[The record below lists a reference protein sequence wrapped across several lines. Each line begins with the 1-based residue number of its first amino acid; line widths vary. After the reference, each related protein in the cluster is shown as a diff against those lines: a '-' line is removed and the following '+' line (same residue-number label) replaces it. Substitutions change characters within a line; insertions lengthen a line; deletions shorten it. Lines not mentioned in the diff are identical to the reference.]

1 MSDSGLQQRPW
12 RFESILLGLFV
23 VAFASM
29 GEAQVTAPLLRD
41 AHLFQL
47 GSDSVVIRWRTE
59 DLLSSQSVIEYG
71 TDPEALDQIAYGQ
84 PQIPQTN
91 ATFRD
96 HTVSITGLA
105 SETTY
110 YYRFGTVNGGVL
122 GSGDGYKF
130 TTSAPIGSSRAF
142 SAWVLG
148 DSGTGDASQRAVRD
162 AMIAGTFGTAP
173 DLFLHVGDIA
183 YEAGL
188 DQEYTENFFDQYSE
202 ILRSTSFWPSRGNH
216 DADSSWASTQSGP
229 YFEAFVVPT
238 AGEFGGAPSGT
249 QAYYSFDHHH
259 AHFIVLNSAD
269 GDLEPPS
276 TMLDWLEA
284 DLASTLQ
291 EWIVAVFH
299 HPPYSKGSH
308 DSDSGTDSA
317 GRLVLAREFLL
328 PILEAGGVDL
338 VLSGHSHGYER
349 SRLISGAYGY
359 GSSPNFATPE
369 LAELIQDGHILD
381 AGDGDSA
388 SDGAYMKLPGTQ
400 SLGQVCVVAGH
411 GGRSVSGDG
420 GHPVMVREEFEKGSC
435 ILHVDDDLLWFENIR
450 IDGAI
455 TDQFVISKGTKSL
468 RIEESIEGAGSILRT
483 PNRPLYE
490 IGEAV
495 TLTADAPPGWVFDHW
510 SGGLSGVEDVQ
521 VVTLNTDTIVTAHFR
536 HAPSDSPTPG
546 DLSDLGFV
554 AFNDFA
560 WTEGQQDQHVSTIT
574 TSNNSGGFS
583 STGEMIDRESGLA
596 TGVTLTV
603 HGGLFAGAEH
613 ALELSAGPL
622 PGTDAWRYFDQKL
635 DSHGSIE
642 ALPEPPP
649 AGDLELELTG
659 LLPTRRYEL
668 VFYSHRGD
676 FGWDHASL
684 VTLVGVAEFSNE
696 SSDAIDNPEPGS
708 QGSLFLG
715 PEDPTTRLPA
725 ENSNGYVARFT
736 QIDPGSDGSILLRIS
751 FDGDASVQWSGK
763 YANAL
768 CLIEYP
774 TNGSPAF
781 IRGDVDPTG
790 IINVG
795 DAIAILQH
803 LFTTEGINC
812 LESADVDGSQAIDVG
827 DAVYLLSYLFSA
839 GPPPLAPFPPCG
851 SAPTT
856 TLGCASFPSC
866 P

>member
-1 MSDSGLQQRPW
+1 MSDLDRRSWYFQ
-12 RFESILLGLFV
+12 SILLGVF
-23 VAFASM
+23 AMTFASI
-29 GEAQVTAPLLRD
+29 GDAQVTPPLLRD

-84 PQIPQTN
+84 PEIPQTN
-91 ATFRD
+91 ATYRD
-96 HTVSITGLA
+96 HTVSITGLT

-110 YYRFGTVNGGVL
+110 YYRFGTVNGGIL
-122 GSGDGYKF
+122 GGGDGYRF
-130 TTSAPIGSSRAF
+130 TTSAPIGSSQAF
-142 SAWVLG
+142 SAWVVG

-162 AMIAGTFGTAP
+162 AMIAGTVGEAP
-173 DLFLHVGDIA
+173 HLFLHVGDIA

-188 DQEYTENFFDQYSE
+188 DQEYTENFFDQYRT
-202 ILRSTSFWPSRGNH
+202 ILRSTPFWPSRGNH
-216 DADSSWASTQSGP
+216 DADSSLASTQSGP

-249 QAYYSFDHHH
+249 QAYYSFDHHNV
-259 AHFIVLNSAD
+259 HFIVLNSAD

-317 GRLVLAREFLL
+317 GRLVLAREYLL

-349 SRLISGAYGY
+349 SRLISGVYGY
-359 GSSPNFATPE
+359 GSSPNFVTPE
-369 LAELIQDGHILD
+369 LPELIQDGRILD

-388 SDGAYMKLPGTQ
+388 GDGAYMKLPGAPA
-400 SLGQVCVVAGH
+400 LGQVCVVAGH
-411 GGRSVSGDG
+411 GGRSISGDG
-420 GHPVMVREEFEKGSC
+420 GHPVMVREEFQKGSC
-435 ILHVDDDLLWFENIR
+435 ILHVDGDLLWFENIR

-455 TDQFVISKGTKSL
+455 TDQFVISKGTKSI
-468 RIEESIEGAGSILRT
+468 RIEESIEGVGKIQRT
-483 PNRPLYE
+483 PDRPLYE
-490 IGEAV
+490 AGESVA
-495 TLTADAPPGWVFDHW
+495 LAAEAPPGWVFDHW
-510 SGGLSGVEDVQ
+510 SGALSGVEAVQ
-521 VVTLNTDTIVTAHFR
+521 VVTLNSDTAVTAHFR
-536 HAPSDSPTPG
+536 HAPVDSHPPG
-546 DLSDLGFV
+546 DLSDVGFV

-574 TSNNSGGFS
+574 TSNNSGGFA
-583 STGEMIDRESGLA
+583 STGELIDREFGLA

-603 HGGLFAGAEH
+603 HGGFFAGADN
-613 ALELSAGPL
+613 ALELSASPL
-622 PGTDAWRYFDQKL
+622 PGTDAWQFFDQKL

-649 AGDLELELTG
+649 VGDLELELTG
-659 LLPTRRYEL
+659 LQPTRRYEL
-668 VFYSHRGD
+668 IFYSHRGD
-676 FGWDHASL
+676 FGWDQASL
-684 VTLVGVAEFSNE
+684 VTLVDVAEFSNE

-708 QGSLFLG
+708 QGSLFTG
-715 PEDPTTRLPA
+715 SEDPTTRLPA
-725 ENSNGYVARFT
+725 ENSGGYVARFT
-736 QIDPGSDGSILLRIS
+736 QIDPGSDGSLLLRIS
-751 FDGDASVQWSGK
+751 FDGDPSAQWVGK

-774 TNGSPAF
+774 TTSLPAF
-781 IRGDVDPTG
+781 VRGDVDPTG
-790 IINVG
+790 FIDVG
-795 DAIAILQH
+795 DVISILQY
-803 LFTTEGINC
+803 LFTTEGIHC
-812 LESADVDGSQAIDVG
+812 LESADVDGSMAIDVG
-827 DAVYLLSYLFSA
+827 DAIFLLNYLFVDGS
-839 GPPPLAPFPPCG
+839 PPAAPFPNCG
-851 SAPTT
+851 SALNPI
-856 TLGCASFPSC
+856 LGCSSAPAC